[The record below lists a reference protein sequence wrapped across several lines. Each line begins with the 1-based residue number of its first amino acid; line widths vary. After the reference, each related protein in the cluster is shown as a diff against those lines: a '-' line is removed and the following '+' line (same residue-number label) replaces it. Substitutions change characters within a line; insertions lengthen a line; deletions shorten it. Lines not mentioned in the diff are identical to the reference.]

1 MAEAFVKAMLDNL
14 NSLIQKEF
22 GLLWGFDKE
31 MEKLS
36 STLST
41 ISAVLEDAEEKQF
54 RDRPIKNW
62 LRKLRDASYELDDI
76 LDECATE
83 ASRMEY
89 EGQRSGSTQKVLA
102 SNSLSCFN
110 LMNTFCRH
118 KIAKKLN
125 KIKDRL
131 DEIAN
136 ERVKFHLQEVV
147 VDRRTRIR
155 EMRQTSS
162 IITQPQV
169 YGREEDKERIV
180 EFLVESACGSKNV
193 SIYPIV
199 GLGGI
204 GKTTLAQLVFND
216 ERVIN
221 HFELKLWVCV
231 SEEFDVK
238 RMIKAIIES
247 VSRSACDS
255 LDMDPLQK
263 NLQDKLRNR
272 RFLIVLD
279 DVWNEKEEEWD
290 RLKYVLDCGSNGSS
304 IVVTT
309 RLKKVASIMGT
320 TSMHYLSGLSE
331 DHCWLLFKQRA
342 FGDDESEEQTNLVK
356 IGKGIVR
363 KCGGVPLAAKT
374 LGSLM
379 RFKREESQWLS
390 VMKSEIWNLPQ
401 DENSILP
408 ALRLSYLHLPI
419 ELRRCF
425 AFCALFPKD
434 FEIHKQTLIRLWMA
448 NGLISSEGRIEV
460 EEIGSEICNEL
471 YWRSFFMNYRDD
483 ESGKPTDSFIM
494 HDLVHDLAKSIMED
508 ASMDGGSPVKSS
520 SRRVRHMLCTYFA
533 RPFDN
538 ISNAQSTLRTFMTA
552 HQLGVSNEK
561 WPKFSYDLNDFPSL
575 RAFSIEKCQFSP
587 SISSILS
594 YHKHLRYL
602 NLSGTDIRILPTA
615 ICSLPNLQ
623 TLDLAHCHK
632 LQKLP
637 KHISRLTSLRHLD
650 IYHCCSLS
658 HTPPNIGRLT
668 CLKTLS
674 TFIVDEKRGHHLDEL
689 QGLNL
694 GGDLQIQDLQKVRTS
709 MDAKRTNLISKK
721 DLDSLSLCW
730 GENDPQSPQKAEH
743 VLEALEPPPNLS
755 YLLIQSYEG
764 FCFPRWF
771 DIGILENIVNLTLA
785 RCKNISLLPP
795 SLRKL
800 PSLKSLEISGMIS
813 VRYLDHESYDG
824 TSMRSFMSL
833 RSLTMKALPNL
844 EKLSREEGREMFPCL
859 TSLNI
864 EKCPKLTLPS
874 LPSIKN
880 LYIGECN
887 EVLLK
892 SIPNFSAL
900 TWLSF

>member
-89 EGQRSGSTQKVLA
+89 EGQRSRSTQK
-102 SNSLSCFN
+102 
-110 LMNTFCRH
+110 
-118 KIAKKLN
+118 
-125 KIKDRL
+125 
-131 DEIAN
+131 DE
-136 ERVKFHLQEVV
+136 
-147 VDRRTRIR
+147 
-155 EMRQTSS
+155 
-162 IITQPQV
+162 
-169 YGREEDKERIV
+169 
-180 EFLVESACGSKNV
+180 
-193 SIYPIV
+193 
-199 GLGGI
+199 
-204 GKTTLAQLVFND
+204 
-216 ERVIN
+216 
-221 HFELKLWVCV
+221 
-231 SEEFDVK
+231 
-238 RMIKAIIES
+238 
-247 VSRSACDS
+247 
-255 LDMDPLQK
+255 
-263 NLQDKLRNR
+263 
-272 RFLIVLD
+272 
-279 DVWNEKEEEWD
+279 
-290 RLKYVLDCGSNGSS
+290 
-304 IVVTT
+304 
-309 RLKKVASIMGT
+309 
-320 TSMHYLSGLSE
+320 
-331 DHCWLLFKQRA
+331 
-342 FGDDESEEQTNLVK
+342 
-356 IGKGIVR
+356 
-363 KCGGVPLAAKT
+363 
-374 LGSLM
+374 
-379 RFKREESQWLS
+379 
-390 VMKSEIWNLPQ
+390 
-401 DENSILP
+401 
-408 ALRLSYLHLPI
+408 
-419 ELRRCF
+419 
-425 AFCALFPKD
+425 
-434 FEIHKQTLIRLWMA
+434 
-448 NGLISSEGRIEV
+448 
-460 EEIGSEICNEL
+460 
-471 YWRSFFMNYRDD
+471 
-483 ESGKPTDSFIM
+483 
-494 HDLVHDLAKSIMED
+494 
-508 ASMDGGSPVKSS
+508 SMDGGSPVKSS
-520 SRRVRHMLCTYFA
+520 SRRVRHMLCTYSA

-755 YLLIQSYEG
+755 YLLIHSYEG

-844 EKLSREEGREMFPCL
+844 EKSSREEGREMFPCL

-900 TWLSF
+900 TWLSLSDNDQMTSFPDGMLQNLNSLKSLKISRFTKLQELCFDILISLGSLESLLIMSCYELRCFQMGVLRGSISLKTIRIINCIKFKSYYTSSIVFTELQSLRLFGGLSELKSDPNGFKNLPSLRSLYLSGCNFAWNWKDYPCSKIAA